1 MYFKYYLWYNYH
13 GEMLVNDKIK
23 NILER
28 LEDNG
33 FTAYVVGGFVR
44 DYILGQETYDV
55 DIATSAEPKDVMRI
69 FDLTSANDDNYGSVF
84 LKDKIYNYDITT
96 YRKELRY
103 ENRKPVEYE
112 FVDSIEED
120 IIRRDFTI
128 NSLYMDKTGKIYD
141 TVDGKKDLEDKVI
154 KMIGNINDKMQEDP
168 LRLLRAVRFSAN
180 LDFELESNLKNYIK
194 QNTQLLRLLSYT
206 RKKEELDKIFSS
218 PNNIKGIK
226 LLSELKLDKDLEI
239 VIPECVSSTMNSLG
253 IWAQIEVKGEYS
265 FSNQEKETIEKIKNI
280 INYGIIDNIVLYEY
294 GLYPSIIASDILG
307 LNRNYISDL
316 YKNMP
321 IYSPKDIAINGEEI
335 MRILN
340 IEPGSII
347 KDIMRDIELNIL
359 NCTLKNDKSILSEY
373 ILKNWSK

>member
-1 MYFKYYLWYNYH
+1 
-13 GEMLVNDKIK
+13 MLVNDKIK